1 MDNRELDKLT
11 TEQELEMLKEITKN
25 YNLKLPEI
33 EPIYENG
40 KIQNEKEIKT
50 KFKEILLI
58 ISTIWLLN
66 YNTIKKH
73 NKKVEASTYAFY
85 NIIKSRG
92 IGKITVAEITK
103 VSKDTMSSIKWNKII
118 NASLLKRE
126 NAIKIK
132 QVMRGNVSILNK
144 QLQKAIITGYKTG
157 KTKPQIAKQIS
168 EVMGYNQK
176 KAKSI
181 ALTEINYHKS
191 EAQIQATEGLN
202 ITKTWIHNAGAKE
215 PRESHMNANG
225 QTVRGREAY
234 FNVGGKETQAPQHF
248 GIASEDINCR
258 CTMRI
263 EVKK

>member
-1 MDNRELDKLT
+1 MDNKELDKLT
-11 TEQELEMLKEITKN
+11 TEEELEMLKEITKN

-40 KIQNEKEIKT
+40 KIQNEKEIKS
-50 KFKEILLI
+50 KFKDILLI

-66 YNTIKKH
+66 YNTIKKY
-73 NKKVEASTYAFY
+73 NKKVEANTYAFY

-92 IGKITVAEITK
+92 IGKITVSEIK
-103 VSKDTMSSIKWNKII
+103 AISKDTINNVKWNKII

-144 QLQKAIITGYKTG
+144 QLQEAIIKGYKAG

-168 EVMGYNQK
+168 EVMGYNKK

-181 ALTEINYHKS
+181 ALTEVNYHKS

-202 ITKTWIHNAGAKE
+202 ITKTWIHNSGAKE
-215 PRESHMNANG
+215 PRESHMRASG
-225 QTVRGREAY
+225 QTVKGRDTY
-234 FNVGGKETQAPQHF
+234 FNVGGKKTTAPQHF
-248 GIASEDINCR
+248 RDC
-258 CTMRI
+258 
-263 EVKK
+263 K